1 MLILAFDEL
10 HWADWH
16 KADRKFDS
24 RITIL
29 MDYTSI
35 SKESRGTEK
44 RNLHLFVPGILSV
57 ALLLSATLLG
67 PSTVYAKTFR

>member
-1 MLILAFDEL
+1 
-10 HWADWH
+10 
-16 KADRKFDS
+16 
-24 RITIL
+24 

-44 RNLHLFVPGILSV
+44 RNLLLFVPGILSV
-57 ALLLSATLLG
+57 ALLLIATLLG